1 MLKPYEL
8 TILKKKWC
16 SFFAYRLPSYNK
28 TDNFDELSA
37 SCSLILNKYDN
48 IIRAGDLNI
57 DPTMTNQTTC
67 QSSFFN
73 QTNLIRMRHLSKEKI

>member
-16 SFFAYRLPSYNK
+16 SFSAYRLPSYNK

-48 IIRAGDLNI
+48 IIWAWDLNI
-57 DPTMTNQTTC
+57 DPTMTNKTTC
-67 QSSFFN
+67 QSWAMF
-73 QTNLIRMRHLSKEKI
+73 LIKQIW